1 MSARRNTH
9 GLVMINT
16 GDGKGKTT
24 AALGT
29 VLRAWGR
36 KMKVCVIQF
45 LKAETGKWGEVRA
58 AERLDIE
65 WHISGDGFTWTSKD
79 LDESAALAQ
88 RGWDLARDKI
98 TSGEYDLIVLDEFT
112 YPLHFEWLDKHEVI
126 RWLRENKP
134 EALHLI
140 ITGRDAPDEL
150 IDYADLVTEMN
161 LVKHPFEKGIKAQA
175 GIEF

>member
-1 MSARRNTH
+1 MTPRVKQT
-9 GLVMINT
+9 GLVILNT

-24 AALGT
+24 AAIGT

-36 KMKVCVIQF
+36 KMQVCVIQF
-45 LKAETGKWGEVRA
+45 LKAKTGKWGEVRA

-88 RGWDLARDKI
+88 HGWELARGKI
-98 TSGEYDLIVLDEFT
+98 ESGVYDLIVLDEFT
-112 YPLHFEWLDKHEVI
+112 YPLHFGWLDKQEVI
-126 RWLRENKP
+126 RWLRDNKP
-134 EALHLI
+134 EALHII
-140 ITGRDAPDEL
+140 ITGRDAPEEL
-150 IDYADLVTEMN
+150 IQFADLVTEMN
-161 LVKHPFEKGIKAQA
+161 LVKHPFEKGIKAQP